1 MLGQESAILSKGEPS
16 PHRKVARKLRGISP
30 TKSWETQVFAQG
42 EQDGSCLHGLGVG
55 LVQQEEPNPHADAD
69 GHVVNRA
76 PSRVKTRKGN
86 LELAGRCA
94 EGDEACKATRGKS
107 GGLSLCGTHGSEGQG
122 ATERR
127 SGQRAVWERWS

>member
-16 PHRKVARKLRGISP
+16 RHRREARDLRGMCP
-30 TKSWETQVFAQG
+30 TKSGATPGGGRG
-42 EQDGSCLHGLGVG
+42 EKEGSCLHGLGVG

-86 LELAGRCA
+86 LELADRSA
-94 EGDEACKATRGKS
+94 ESDEACKATRGKS
-107 GGLSLCGTHGSEGQG
+107 GGLSLCGTHGSEGQR
-122 ATERR
+122 ATKRR